1 MVARRPELVPVV
13 SCAPSADRRAIE
25 HAIRRERLEAR
36 IAESTPHVL
45 RAASVGIAKSGT
57 ITMDAALAGLPI
69 VVTYAASRVSLIQY
83 HLLVKRMI
91 RYIAMPNIL
100 MDEEI
105 IPERY
110 GKRGRPE
117 CLAGEA
123 LAIYD
128 DPARRSAILAGY
140 DRMRAELGEP
150 GAASAVADMVEE
162 MLAEAARTRRV
173 AGP

>member
-1 MVARRPELVPVV
+1 
-13 SCAPSADRRAIE
+13 
-25 HAIRRERLEAR
+25 
-36 IAESTPHVL
+36 
-45 RAASVGIAKSGT
+45 VGIAKSGT